1 MVTIRPV
8 RPDEVEY
15 CIGLGVAA
23 FEAIPA
29 SDLARERLLGG
40 LAPNGRDWRY
50 RRGQSFLAEFAR
62 GARLRPTTLDR
73 ACACPCAGPR
83 SRLRGAG
90 AFRARHQPRRAEGG
104 LQSGGGG

>member
-8 RPDEVEY
+8 RPDEVEH
-15 CIGLGVAA
+15 CVALGVAA

-62 GARLRPTTLDR
+62 GARLS
-73 ACACPCAGPR
+73 G
-83 SRLRGAG
+83 LRYSIVPV
-90 AFRARHQPRRAEGG
+90 PRRAAVRVPF
-104 LQSGGGG
+104 